1 MSKIKMFIKR
11 RDGRIEVRLND
22 AGRNIV
28 YEAFGHVVAAERDP
42 DHDWHRR
49 LNAPI
54 DPSSDDDN
62 PLAMLTRQS
71 QISTNAELAY
81 MTRNEEFINE
91 QEAWAWL
98 TTMQIALRETA
109 ASNGI
114 LNEEK
119 WNSADSGLRN
129 QIQTLQAFLFELA
142 ECF

>member
-1 MSKIKMFIKR
+1 
-11 RDGRIEVRLND
+11 
-22 AGRNIV
+22 
-28 YEAFGHVVAAERDP
+28 
-42 DHDWHRR
+42 
-49 LNAPI
+49 
-54 DPSSDDDN
+54 
-62 PLAMLTRQS
+62 
-71 QISTNAELAY
+71 

-114 LNEEK
+114 LNDEK
-119 WNSADSGLRN
+119 WNSADVELRN

>member
-1 MSKIKMFIKR
+1 
-11 RDGRIEVRLND
+11 
-22 AGRNIV
+22 
-28 YEAFGHVVAAERDP
+28 
-42 DHDWHRR
+42 
-49 LNAPI
+49 
-54 DPSSDDDN
+54 
-62 PLAMLTRQS
+62 MLTRQS

-114 LNEEK
+114 LNDEK
-119 WNSADSGLRN
+119 WNSADVELRN